1 MGTKYKQPEMTKRY
15 PIFEWSPGIP
25 ITYKD
30 NETQSEE
37 YEINST
43 HADKHN
49 DAITEN
55 GGQE

>member
-1 MGTKYKQPEMTKRY
+1 MTKRY

-25 ITYKD
+25 ITDKD
-30 NETQSEE
+30 DETQSEE
-37 YEINST
+37 DEINST

-55 GGQE
+55 GKE